1 MQCANII
8 WWHCNM
14 SYAYNGI
21 ITISTFQHKTHTM
34 RHTSLYQ
41 ILNGIGMCWLLDE
54 WIFNISFHLYVFLC
68 LCIVPSV
75 FVLIPVRMD
84 LVTCSFLPVSP
95 RSLQLFAQFT
105 HLSLIY
111 FVRRVPCTMCVQET
125 RIELKL
131 NTLWILCGRRE
142 ATKIAL

>member
-14 SYAYNGI
+14 SHAYNGI

-54 WIFNISFHLYVFLC
+54 WIFNISFHLCVFLC

-84 LVTCSFLPVSP
+84 LVTCFFLPVSP
-95 RSLQLFAQFT
+95 ALTAAFCAIYSFIINILRSFWSGS
-105 HLSLIY
+105 H
-111 FVRRVPCTMCVQET
+111 VRCVC
-125 RIELKL
+125 KK
-131 NTLWILCGRRE
+131 RE
-142 ATKIAL
+142 